1 MVTNTALSKIKM
13 ESLTTVGGFV
23 DVRQPN
29 GAIHDI
35 AHQLAGPAPS
45 HHSVLPQ
52 ISENAK
58 LTDIEMENLIYI
70 GGDLNV
76 RP

>member
-1 MVTNTALSKIKM
+1 MCASPM
-13 ESLTTVGGFV
+13 APYTTSHISIRG
-23 DVRQPN
+23 PHHP
-29 GAIHDI
+29 AI
-35 AHQLAGPAPS
+35 
-45 HHSVLPQ
+45 PQ

-58 LTDIEMENLIYI
+58 LTDIKMENLIYI